1 MGLGNE
7 RHRVADPPDPGE
19 LRARIAAT
27 VAELRG
33 RTGRSLADVAA
44 DAGIGKST
52 LHAIESGEANPG
64 IETLWALAGAL
75 QVPFG
80 SLLEPSAPSVRIVRA
95 GQGPRVDSEDA
106 GLQAHLL
113 ATIGHAVRT
122 EVYALELTPTGA
134 REAAAHLPGTTEHI
148 LVTHGRLRVGPTTAA
163 VDLDVGDF
171 ASFPGDVAH
180 RYEGLVDRTQ
190 AVLIIEY
197 T

>member
-7 RHRVADPPDPGE
+7 RQPVADPPDPGE

-27 VAELRG
+27 VAEMRA
-33 RTGRSLADVAA
+33 RSGRSLADVAA
-44 DAGIGKST
+44 TAGIGKST

-64 IETLWALAGAL
+64 IETLWALARAL
-75 QVPFG
+75 EVPFG
-80 SLLEPSAPSVRIVRA
+80 SLLEPPAPSVRVVRA

-106 GLQAHLL
+106 GMQARLL
-113 ATIGHAVRT
+113 ATTGHGVRT
-122 EVYALELTPTGA
+122 EVYALVLTPAGT
-134 REAAAHLPGTTEHI
+134 REASAHLPGTTEHL
-148 LVTHGRLRVGPTTAA
+148 LVTRGRLRVGPTPGV

-180 RYEGLVDRTQ
+180 RYEGLEDATE

-197 T
+197 A